1 MMKKRFF
8 FLFMLLCLCLGSPL
22 AAQEV
27 ETPMTAF
34 LAANNAVPCE
44 EFADFSCVTL
54 QVTLDHFNDTGETID
69 WVVGVLP
76 ASNPEER
83 RGMFVTSV
91 GGPGV
96 SGLSVMEWYSSYF
109 YPEVFEHFDIVF
121 FDQRGIGRSEGV
133 RCDAEALA
141 YYLTNPND
149 REAVLD
155 AAEQF
160 TNDCIAAIDRP
171 DLLPYLGTTQAVED
185 LEDFRAA
192 VGDDQFWLYGESYG
206 TQFTQTYAER
216 YSDHLAGMILDGVVD
231 LTLTSPEYYVGQD
244 VAFFNALESSLR
256 ACMFDPDC
264 VDDFPD
270 GDPYAYYFGL
280 QEQLANAPIEV
291 DFTTSA
297 GTTEARELTAA
308 MLDSAVTAAAYGE
321 PDRGLLLSGLAAA
334 ANGDYLPL
342 LEQAYDSLAMDYDT
356 LEAVPDPSWSDGSF
370 YAIEC
375 SDYVYSISN
384 SDPICYFWNQA
395 VPSAVAERP
404 APLTVDVPTL
414 ILNSTLDPATPITN
428 AFAVASRLPN
438 AAMVT
443 TTGGYHVMYGR
454 GGTCPDDQVTA
465 FLVDGSLPEQHHT
478 ICAGSVYTDYVP
490 FGTGE

>member
-1 MMKKRFF
+1 MKKLTFSLLVF
-8 FLFMLLCLCLGSPL
+8 LCLCLVSPL
-22 AAQEV
+22 AAQDAA
-27 ETPMTAF
+27 TPMTAF

-54 QVTLDHFNDTGETID
+54 QMPLDHFNDTGETID
-69 WVVGVLP
+69 WVVGVIP
-76 ASNPEER
+76 ASNPAER

-109 YPEVFEHFDIVF
+109 YPEVFEYFDIVF

-141 YYLTNPND
+141 YYLTDPND
-149 REAVLD
+149 REGVLA

-185 LEDFRAA
+185 LEAFRAA
-192 VGDDQFWLYGESYG
+192 VGDEQFWLYGESYG

-216 YSDHLAGMILDGVVD
+216 YADHLGGMILDGVVD

-244 VAFFNALESSLR
+244 LAFFNALEASLR
-256 ACMFDPDC
+256 ACMFDEEC
-264 VDDFPD
+264 AGDFPD
-270 GDPYAYYFGL
+270 GDPYPVYFGL
-280 QEQLANAPIEV
+280 EEQLANAPIEV
-291 DFTTSA
+291 EFTTSA
-297 GTTEARELTAA
+297 GTTETRELTAA
-308 MLDSAVTAAAYGE
+308 MLSAALSAAMYGE
-321 PDRGLLLSGLAAA
+321 PDRGWFLSGLAAA
-334 ANGDYLPL
+334 ANGDTLPL

-356 LEAVPDPSWSDGSF
+356 LEAVSDPSWSDSSF

-375 SDYVYSISN
+375 SDYEYSMEN
-384 SDPICYFWNQA
+384 SDPACYFWNQA
-395 VPSAVAERP
+395 VPVAAAERP

-414 ILNSTLDPATPITN
+414 ILNSTLDPATPIIN

-438 AAMVT
+438 VWMIT
-443 TTGGYHVMYGR
+443 TSGGYHVMYGR

-465 FLVDGSLPEQHHT
+465 FLVDGSVPEQYHT
-478 ICAGSVYTDYVP
+478 VCAGNVYTDYVP
-490 FGTGE
+490 FGSGG